1 MPKDNR
7 IFITLAVDMDR
18 HPKFASL
25 NDAQKWLIAKAIM
38 HCREYLTD
46 GQINMTVWRKLGTDR
61 NRKAVLATGV
71 CSEVPEQNC
80 VIFHDYAEHNQTRAE
95 VDAAKE
101 KARSA
106 GQKGGLRKAA
116 NARRNHDFDTHEGL
130 APASDQLQHPLSENV
145 AEIEIEKE
153 RTTYVPAAAYVSN
166 ASDPENGGDAS
177 TDLDS
182 WKLVQHTCRDLRGPT
197 KTALRHEVDQLL
209 RAGATHADIT
219 AGLADWMTRPKA
231 RPGLLGHLVDDATKA
246 RIAPTG
252 AVNAG
257 ASMAHHDR
265 KTLGWEEAAEAAKRS
280 LGFIAGGDQPA
291 LPAGGNRP
299 LITIL
304 DSDYVEEIA

>member
-18 HPKFASL
+18 HPKFATL
-25 NDAQKWLIAKAIM
+25 NDAQKFLIVRALM

-46 GQINMTVWRKLGTDR
+46 GQIGMAVWRKMGTDR

-95 VDAAKE
+95 VEAAKE

-116 NARRNHDFDTHEGL
+116 NAKRNAHQTPSEAL
-130 APASDQLQHPLSENV
+130 APARHPLSENV

-153 RTTYVPAAAYVSN
+153 RTTYVPAAAYESN
-166 ASDPENGGDAS
+166 ASEPENDGDAN

-219 AGLADWMTRPKA
+219 TGLQDWMTRPKA
-231 RPGLLGHLVDDATKA
+231 RPGLLGHLVDDATKV
-246 RIAPTG
+246 RIAPTTTS
-252 AVNAG
+252 AG
-257 ASMAHHDR
+257 THLSHHDR
-265 KTLGWEEAAEAAKRS
+265 KTAGWDTALEDAKRS
-280 LGFIAGGDQPA
+280 LGLVPTATNQAA
-291 LPAGGNRP
+291 LPTSSDRP
-299 LITIL
+299 LISLVDT
-304 DSDYVEEIA
+304 DYIEDIA